1 MYPEHKLYGLFCL
14 KGDKDLKSIAAQLKG
29 NFKKL
34 FVAGSNHRL
43 INNPKQLS
51 LSEIVGTTQILSS
64 GIQKPFYIYVYK
76 TGSTGR
82 LDVTVMK

>member
-1 MYPEHKLYGLFCL
+1 MLSRVDISTLGKNEFPNQVL
-14 KGDKDLKSIAAQLKG
+14 DINKDSVFLAKNMLLAQ
-29 NFKKL
+29 
-34 FVAGSNHRL
+34 AGTAP
-43 INNPKQLS
+43 NNPKQLS